1 MIRPTTSSILTSISF
16 LFKAFHLKFSG
27 KDSRGPA
34 VEQALLGPGRLV
46 PRHVRLLAV
55 WPEDQALVH
64 HAGRQTWRNT
74 SWRRQ
79 RGELGLQTLK
89 LSVFTDT
96 RMNLQAVIATAAK
109 YSSSWIGQFY
119 IILQSCLPRQ
129 QPFQSYLA
137 PNKQISPHSF
147 PDWATITL
155 TLVYPTFIVL
165 WGHISHIWT
174 GTAIQYNSLMH
185 CNCVKRQGNG

>member
-1 MIRPTTSSILTSISF
+1 ME
-16 LFKAFHLKFSG
+16 AFHLKFSG

-109 YSSSWIGQFY
+109 YSSIWIGQFY

-129 QPFQSYLA
+129 QPFQRRLTNIA
-137 PNKQISPHSF
+137 VHTVF
-147 PDWATITL
+147 PDWGMITL

-165 WGHISHIWT
+165 WGHISHIWM
-174 GTAIQYNSLMH
+174 GRVKQYISLMH
-185 CNCVKRQGNG
+185 YNCVKRQGNG